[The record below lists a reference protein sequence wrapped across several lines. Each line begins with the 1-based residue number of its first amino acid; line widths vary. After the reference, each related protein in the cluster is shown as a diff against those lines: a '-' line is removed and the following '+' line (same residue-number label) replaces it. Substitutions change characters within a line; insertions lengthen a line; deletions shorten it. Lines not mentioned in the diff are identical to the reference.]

1 MSQMSIQEKLT
12 EDLKAAMKAKDAL
25 RVETIRMLRAQ
36 MKDRQ
41 IAKGEELTE
50 EDEIAVLT
58 NAAKK
63 RREAI
68 ELYKQSDRTDLLQK
82 EEQELAI
89 LSAYLP
95 EQMGREEIEAQVEKI
110 IAEVGASSVKDLG
123 KVMSVAMKSLKGR
136 ADGKTVQEI
145 VRSKLS

>member
-1 MSQMSIQEKLT
+1 MSIQEKLT

-123 KVMSVAMKSLKGR
+123 KVMSVAMKSLKG
-136 ADGKTVQEI
+136 
-145 VRSKLS
+145 